1 MYQHPQA
8 LHLNADYMQRELLHD
23 AEARRLA
30 RGSHDEEDDRRL
42 VSRSFQLRMVAFAA
56 AIVTVLG
63 AVSLI

>member
-8 LHLNADYMQRELLHD
+8 LHLNADHFQREALRD
-23 AEARRLA
+23 ADNRRLA
-30 RGSHDEEDDRRL
+30 RGSHDDEDERL